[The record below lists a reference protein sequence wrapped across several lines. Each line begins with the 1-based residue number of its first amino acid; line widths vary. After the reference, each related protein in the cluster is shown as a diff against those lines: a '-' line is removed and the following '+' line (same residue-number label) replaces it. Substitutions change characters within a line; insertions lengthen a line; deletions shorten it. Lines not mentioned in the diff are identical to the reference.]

1 MGLGLAIAG
10 AVTSIAATAIG
21 TTMGVVGSIQ
31 QQKQSEANAKA
42 QQAQAEYNARLA
54 EREAKALEA
63 ESAENARR
71 QHEESQ
77 KLKSAQRAAFG
88 SSGVD
93 MTSGSPLALLG
104 ATAAAEQ
111 RNLMDAHYTGYRQV
125 QKQTEAAKQYR
136 YQGAVARKSAM
147 SKTAAGLQ
155 IAGQVAGGIGQTGST
170 LLNFGSTYN
179 NVKR

>member
-21 TTMGVVGSIQ
+21 TTMGVVGSVQ

-71 QHEESQ
+71 QHEESK
-77 KLKSAQRAAFG
+77 KLLPPIRASAWVTMAPN
-88 SSGVD
+88 S
-93 MTSGSPLALLG
+93 
-104 ATAAAEQ
+104 AAEKLEPWNTS
-111 RNLMDAHYTGYRQV
+111 RPCTMAPPTPVPRVMN
-125 QKQTEAAKQYR
+125 TEFFTPADTPATDSAR
-136 YQGAVARKSAM
+136 PATVASL
-147 SKTAAGLQ
+147 SK
-155 IAGQVAGGIGQTGST
+155 
-170 LLNFGSTYN
+170 
-179 NVKR
+179 